1 MVNIT
6 RWKFGKRWV
15 YSTTYDEVVTS
26 TVDNGLAIHE
36 QFGAPGHLTVVVGQM
51 GEPRDVPN
59 SGYDATYTH
68 VSVAECK
75 LAQRYGWSV
84 SSHSMTHNKLP
95 GSMAVPENAR
105 IEVVDSAKLLEERLG
120 TPVTT
125 FIAPGNDHCLQY
137 AWPLAEEAGY
147 LSMFGVRDQ
156 LNYPDTDLMQLCRPV
171 VYHKLDDYN
180 RSYDPYRLVYRARE
194 TGGWIVDYTHAVQ
207 DELVIPNREL
217 TPAELGNRLE
227 AVTRV
232 GGDEV
237 WLAVPEEVV
246 DYLIMAR
253 ATTVA
258 DEQRSPTAIT
268 YRLAAPAIPERI
280 QWHTLTFTCT
290 VPQEWQDVV
299 VQVTDAGEHE
309 PVVVDRIDD
318 TTIRYSHRVCDG
330 QRVTIEPKE
339 RSILNN

>member
-1 MVNIT
+1 MVAIT

-26 TVDNGLAIHE
+26 TVQNGLAIHE
-36 QFGAPGHLTVVVGQM
+36 RFGAPGHLTVVVGQM

-75 LAQRYGWSV
+75 RAQRYGWTV

-95 GSMAVPENAR
+95 GGMAVPANAR
-105 IEVVDSAKLLEERLG
+105 IEVVDSAHLLEERLG
-120 TPVTT
+120 TPVTA
-125 FIAPGNDHCLQY
+125 FIAPGNDHCLPY

-147 LSMFGVRDQ
+147 LSMYGVRDQ
-156 LNYPDTDLMQLCRPV
+156 LNYPDTDMMQLCRPV

-180 RSYDPYRLVYRARE
+180 RRYDPYRLVYLARE
-194 TGGWIVDYTHAVQ
+194 TGGWLIDYTHAVQ

-217 TPAELGNRLE
+217 TPTELGNRLE
-227 AVTRV
+227 AVTRA

-237 WLAVPEEVV
+237 WLAVPEEVA
-246 DYLIMAR
+246 DYLILAR
-253 ATTVA
+253 ETTIV
-258 DEQRSPTAIT
+258 DERRAPTAIT
-268 YRLAAPAIPERI
+268 YRLAAPEIPERV

-290 VPQEWQDVV
+290 IPREWVDVA
-299 VQVTDAGEHE
+299 VQVSRAGEGE
-309 PVVVDRIDD
+309 PVALERLDD
-318 TTIRYSHRVCDG
+318 TTVRYSHRVSDG
-330 QRVTIEPKE
+330 QQVTLAPKE
-339 RSILNN
+339 

>member
-1 MVNIT
+1 MVEIT

-26 TVDNGLAIHE
+26 TVENGLSIHE
-36 QFGAPGHLTVVVGQM
+36 QFGVPGHLTVVVGQM

-59 SGYDATYTH
+59 SGYDATYMH

-75 LAQRYGWSV
+75 LAQRYGWTV

-125 FIAPGNDHCLQY
+125 FIAPGNDHCLPY

-180 RSYDPYRLVYRARE
+180 RRYDPYRLTHRARE

-217 TPAELGNRLE
+217 TPTELGNRLD
-227 AVTRV
+227 AITRV

-246 DYLIMAR
+246 DYLILAR
-253 ATTVA
+253 ETAVVDQEKT
-258 DEQRSPTAIT
+258 STAIT
-268 YRLAAPAIPERI
+268 YRLDAPAIPKRV
-280 QWHTLTFTCT
+280 QWLTLTFTCDI
-290 VPQEWQDVV
+290 PREWAGID
-299 VQVTDAGEHE
+299 VQVAHAGEEE
-309 PVVVDRIDD
+309 PVSVERLDD
-318 TTIRYSHRVCDG
+318 ATIRYSHRVRDG
-330 QRVTIEPKE
+330 QQVAIRAAA
-339 RSILNN
+339 

>member
-1 MVNIT
+1 MVAIT
-6 RWKFGKRWV
+6 QWKYGKRWV

-26 TVDNGLAIHE
+26 TVENGLPIHE
-36 QFGAPGHLTVVVGQM
+36 QFGAPGHITVVVGQM
-51 GEPRDVPN
+51 GEPRDVQG
-59 SGYDATYTH
+59 SGYDATYRH
-68 VSVAECK
+68 ISVAECK

-84 SSHSMTHNKLP
+84 SNHSMTHNRLP

-105 IEVVDSAKLLEERLG
+105 IEVVDATRLLEERLG

-125 FIAPGNDHCLQY
+125 FIAPGSDHCLPY
-137 AWPLAEEAGY
+137 AWPLAEEAGC

-156 LNYPDTDLMQLCRPV
+156 LNYPDSDLMQLSRPV
-171 VYHKLDDYN
+171 VYHKLDEYN
-180 RSYDPYRLVYRARE
+180 RRYDPYRLVHRARE

-217 TPAELGNRLE
+217 TPTELGNRLE

-253 ATTVA
+253 ETTVV
-258 DEQRSPTAIT
+258 DEQESPAAIA
-268 YRLAAPAIPERI
+268 YRLAAPDIPDRI

-290 VPQEWQDVV
+290 VPRDWRDVSIEV
-299 VQVTDAGEHE
+299 ANAGDSEAVTVE
-309 PVVVDRIDD
+309 RLDD
-318 TTIRYSHRVCDG
+318 TTIRYSHRVYNG
-330 QRVTIEPKE
+330 QEVRIEPKT
-339 RSILNN
+339 

>member
-1 MVNIT
+1 MVAIT
-6 RWKFGKRWV
+6 QWKYGKRWV

-26 TVDNGLAIHE
+26 TVENGLPIHE
-36 QFGAPGHLTVVVGQM
+36 QFGAPGHITVVVGQM
-51 GEPRDVPN
+51 GEPRDVQG
-59 SGYDATYTH
+59 SGYDATYRH
-68 VSVAECK
+68 ISVEECK

-84 SSHSMTHNKLP
+84 SNHSMTHNKLP

-105 IEVVDSAKLLEERLG
+105 IEVVDATRLLEERLG

-125 FIAPGNDHCLQY
+125 FIAPGSDHCLPY
-137 AWPLAEEAGY
+137 AWPLAEEAGC

-156 LNYPDTDLMQLCRPV
+156 LNYPDSDLMQLSRPV
-171 VYHKLDDYN
+171 VYHKLDEYN
-180 RSYDPYRLVYRARE
+180 RRYDPYRLVHRARE

-217 TPAELGNRLE
+217 TPTELGNRLE

-253 ATTVA
+253 ETTVMN
-258 DEQRSPTAIT
+258 EQRTPTAIS
-268 YRLAAPAIPERI
+268 YRLAAPDIPERI

-290 VPQEWQDVV
+290 VPREWPDVSIEV
-299 VQVTDAGEHE
+299 ANAGDSEAVTVE
-309 PVVVDRIDD
+309 RLDD
-318 TTIRYSHRVCDG
+318 TTIRYSHRVYNG
-330 QRVTIEPKE
+330 QTVTIKAEDSLAP
-339 RSILNN
+339 SN

>member
-1 MVNIT
+1 MVEIT

-26 TVDNGLAIHE
+26 TVQNGLPIHE
-36 QFGAPGHLTVVVGQM
+36 QFGSPGHITVVVGQM
-51 GEPRDVPN
+51 GEPRDVQG
-59 SGYDATYTH
+59 SGYDATYRH
-68 VSVAECK
+68 ISVEECK
-75 LAQRYGWSV
+75 LAQRYGWTV
-84 SSHSMTHNKLP
+84 SNHSMTHNRLP
-95 GSMAVPENAR
+95 GDMSVPENAR
-105 IEVVDSAKLLEERLG
+105 IEVVDATRLLEERLG

-125 FIAPGNDHCLQY
+125 FIAPGSDHCLPY
-137 AWPLAEEAGY
+137 AWPLAEEAGC

-171 VYHKLDDYN
+171 VYHKLDEYN
-180 RSYDPYRLVYRARE
+180 RRYDPYRLVHRARE

-217 TPAELGNRLE
+217 TPTELGNRLE

-253 ATTVA
+253 ETTVA
-258 DEQRSPTAIT
+258 DEQRTPDAIT
-268 YRLAAPAIPERI
+268 YRLAAPAIPDRI
-280 QWHTLTFTCT
+280 QWHTLTFTSSI
-290 VPQEWQDVV
+290 PQDWVDVA
-299 VQVTDAGEHE
+299 VQVTADGEAE
-309 PVVVDRIDD
+309 PVSLERLND
-318 TTIRYSHRVCDG
+318 TTVRYSHRVADG
-330 QRVTIEPKE
+330 QAVTITPMA
-339 RSILNN
+339 

>member
-1 MVNIT
+1 MVEIT
-6 RWKFGKRWV
+6 RWKYGKRWV

-26 TVDNGLAIHE
+26 TLENGLSIHE
-36 QFGAPGHLTVVVGQM
+36 QFGAPGHITVVVGQM
-51 GEPRDVPN
+51 GEPRDVQG
-59 SGYDATYTH
+59 SGYDATYRH
-68 VSVAECK
+68 ISVAECK
-75 LAQRYGWSV
+75 LAQRYGWTV
-84 SSHSMTHNKLP
+84 SNHSMTHNKLP

-105 IEVVDSAKLLEERLG
+105 IEVVDATRLLEERLG

-125 FIAPGNDHCLQY
+125 FIAPGSDHCLPY
-137 AWPLAEEAGY
+137 AWSLAEEAGC
-147 LSMFGVRDQ
+147 LSMFGVRDR

-171 VYHKLDDYN
+171 VYHKLDEYN
-180 RSYDPYRLVYRARE
+180 RRYDPYRLVYRARE

-217 TPAELGNRLE
+217 TPTELGNRLE

-232 GGDEV
+232 GGDDV

-253 ATTVA
+253 ETTVV
-258 DEQRSPTAIT
+258 DEQHTPTAIT
-268 YRLAAPAIPERI
+268 YRLAAPAIPDRI

-290 VPQEWQDVV
+290 VPREWSDVSVV
-299 VQVTDAGEHE
+299 VTREGEIE
-309 PVVVDRIDD
+309 PFTLERLDD

-330 QRVTIEPKE
+330 QRVTIGLQE
-339 RSILNN
+339 S

>member
-1 MVNIT
+1 MVAIT
-6 RWKFGKRWV
+6 RWKYGKRWV

-26 TVDNGLAIHE
+26 TVENGLSIHE
-36 QFGAPGHLTVVVGQM
+36 QFGAPGHITVVVGQM
-51 GEPRDVPN
+51 GEPRDVQG
-59 SGYDATYTH
+59 SGYDATYRH
-68 VSVAECK
+68 ISVAECK
-75 LAQRYGWSV
+75 LAQRYGWTV
-84 SSHSMTHNKLP
+84 SNHSMTHNKLP

-105 IEVVDSAKLLEERLG
+105 IEVVDAAHLLEERLG

-125 FIAPGNDHCLQY
+125 FIAPGSDHCLPY
-137 AWPLAEEAGY
+137 AWPLAVEAGC

-156 LNYPDTDLMQLCRPV
+156 LNYPDSDLMQLSRPV
-171 VYHKLDDYN
+171 VYHKLDEYN
-180 RSYDPYRLVYRARE
+180 RRYDPYRLVYRARE

-217 TPAELGNRLE
+217 TPAELGNRLD

-253 ATTVA
+253 ETTVA
-258 DEQRSPTAIT
+258 DEIHTPTAIT

-280 QWHTLTFTCT
+280 QWHTVTFECA
-290 VPQEWQDVV
+290 VPKEWANVSI
-299 VQVTDAGEHE
+299 QVTQAEECE
-309 PVVVDRIDD
+309 PVVIERLDD
-318 TTIRYSHRVCDG
+318 TTIRYSHRVFDG
-330 QRVTIEPKE
+330 QQVTIEPM
-339 RSILNN
+339 N

>member
-1 MVNIT
+1 MVAIT
-6 RWKFGKRWV
+6 QWKYGKRWV

-26 TVDNGLAIHE
+26 TVQNGLPIHE
-36 QFGAPGHLTVVVGQM
+36 QFGAPGHITVVVGQM
-51 GEPRDVPN
+51 GEPRDVPG

-68 VSVAECK
+68 ISVEECQ

-84 SSHSMTHNKLP
+84 SSHSMTHNILP
-95 GSMAVPENAR
+95 GGMAVPENAR
-105 IEVVDSAKLLEERLG
+105 IEVVDSGRLLEERLG
-120 TPVTT
+120 TPVTA
-125 FIAPGNDHCLQY
+125 FIAPGSDHCLPY

-180 RSYDPYRLVYRARE
+180 RGYDPYRLTYRARE
-194 TGGWIVDYTHAVQ
+194 TGGWLVDYTHAVQ

-217 TPAELGNRLE
+217 TPTELGNRLD

-253 ATTVA
+253 ETTIA
-258 DEQRSPTAIT
+258 DEQQSPTAIS
-268 YRLAAPAIPERI
+268 YRLAAPDIPERI
-280 QWHTLTFTCT
+280 QWHTLTFVCA
-290 VPQEWQDVV
+290 VPQDWPDVSV
-299 VQVTDAGEHE
+299 EVTRAGDSE
-309 PVVVDRIDD
+309 PVTLERLDD
-318 TTIRYSHRVCDG
+318 TTIRYSHRVYDG
-330 QRVTIEPKE
+330 QIVRIESK
-339 RSILNN
+339 N